1 MKKTGCLIAVYFD
14 SNSFEIL
21 NSMSRRVA
29 IVIGITLINITNRL
43 RQDRKSGIPL
53 IAVKEYTNPWQHVPP
68 F

>member
-1 MKKTGCLIAVYFD
+1 
-14 SNSFEIL
+14 
-21 NSMSRRVA
+21 MSRRVA
-29 IVIGITLINITNRL
+29 IVIGLTLINITNRL

>member
-1 MKKTGCLIAVYFD
+1 MTKTGCLIAVYFD

-21 NSMSRRVA
+21 NSMARRAA
-29 IVIGITLINITNRL
+29 ILSGITSINITNRL

-53 IAVKEYTNPWQHVPP
+53 IAVKENTHPWQHVRP